1 MPSVAVDRDVR
12 TAAIVLAGGRSKR
25 MGTPKATLEWHGSTL
40 VRHVAG
46 IVARAVDGPVV
57 VVRAAGQPLPPL
69 PARVEIV
76 DDAED
81 DRGPVQGIA
90 SGLDAIG
97 DRAHAVY
104 VSAVDAPLLHPA
116 FVRHVLRSLR
126 AGDDVALPRLDGFA
140 QPLAAAYRATIA
152 PHLHAQLRRD
162 RRVTRSLFALPAV
175 HVRELDEH
183 ALRADPVLAAL
194 DPGLR
199 SLLNLNEPGEY
210 EAWRERP
217 APRVTVQLD
226 GGSPPRQ
233 VAAATLAQAA
243 AAVGV
248 ALTARPLAT
257 LADGRAIG
265 DPLEPLVA
273 GDVLTFRSA

>member
-1 MPSVAVDRDVR
+1 MPSVDSAAR
-12 TAAIVLAGGRSKR
+12 TAAIVLAGGRSRR
-25 MGTPKATLEWHGSTL
+25 MGTPKAALEWHGSTL

-46 IVARAVDGPVV
+46 LVARAVDGPVV

-69 PARVEIV
+69 PASVEIV

-116 FVRHVLRSLR
+116 FVRHVLHSLC
-126 AGDDVALPRLDGFA
+126 AGDDVALPRLDGFV
-140 QPLAAAYRATIA
+140 QPLASAYRTTIV

-162 RRVTRSLFALPAV
+162 RCDTRSLFALPGV
-175 HVRELDEH
+175 RVRELGEH

-194 DPGLR
+194 DPDLHSLR
-199 SLLNLNEPGEY
+199 NVNAPDEY
-210 EAWRERP
+210 EAWRARP
-217 APRVTVQLD
+217 APPVTVRL
-226 GGSPPRQ
+226 GAASRPRQ

-248 ALTARPLAT
+248 APTADIRAT
-257 LADGRAIG
+257 LADGRAIR

-273 GDVLTFRSA
+273 GDVLTFWPV